1 MEKSS
6 GLTLVFNYK
15 QTNTYAIH
23 VIVGALET
31 ALDSEHFR
39 VTFSRTPEGIVSA
52 VKEALDR
59 DNKVIVA
66 WSFHS
71 PQFIE
76 TLAELKL
83 IKSQVNDP
91 RVIHLAGGVHATAE
105 PEETLQVGFD
115 FVAIGEGEKTIID
128 FITRILN
135 GEDYFHTRGIVYHDN
150 GRSVSNGLGERIDL
164 NDYPPFATK
173 HRKFNPIEITRGCI
187 YACKFCQTPF
197 MFKARFRH
205 RTVENICYYV
215 QVMKDHGLTDIRF
228 ITPNSLSYGSSDSP
242 VNLDKIEELLASIRK
257 VLRDK
262 GRIFFGTF
270 PSEVRPEHVTR
281 EALLLLRKYVSN
293 NNIIIGAQSGS
304 QRILDI
310 CRRGHTVDD
319 IISAVKISLEIGFIP
334 NVDLIFGLPG
344 ERASDMKSTLK
355 LAEQLSDMGARL
367 HGHTFMPL
375 PGTPFKNAP
384 AGMIW
389 KGTMRKLKRLE
400 SRGKLYGQWK
410 PQITIAEGL
419 TTITK
424 HQGKAHETEAVNV
437 SHYDNSPAR

>member
-1 MEKSS
+1 METSN
-6 GLTLVFNYK
+6 GLTLVLNYK

-31 ALDSEHFR
+31 ALESENVR
-39 VTFSRTPEGIVSA
+39 VTFSRTPEAMVSA
-52 VKEALDR
+52 VKEALAR
-59 DNKVIVA
+59 DKKVIVG

-76 TLAELKL
+76 TSAELNL
-83 IKSQVNDP
+83 IKDQVSDS
-91 RVIHLAGGVHATAE
+91 RVIHLAGGVHSTAE
-105 PEETLQVGFD
+105 PEQTLQAGFD

-128 FITRILN
+128 FITRILK
-135 GEDYFHTRGIVYHDN
+135 GEDHFHTRGIVCLDN
-150 GRSVSNGLGERIDL
+150 GRFVSNGLGERINL
-164 NDYPPFATK
+164 NDYSPFATK

-215 QVMKDHGLTDIRF
+215 QVMIDHGLTDIRF
-228 ITPNSLSYGSSDSP
+228 ITPNSLSYGSPDSS
-242 VNLDKIEELLASIRK
+242 VNLDKIEELLASIRR
-257 VLRDK
+257 VLGDK

-281 EALLLLRKYVSN
+281 EVLLLLKKYVSN

-304 QRILDI
+304 QRILTI

-319 IISAVKISLEIGFIP
+319 IISAVKISLEVGFVP

-355 LAEQLSDMGARL
+355 LAEQLSDMGARI

-389 KGTMRKLKRLE
+389 KATMRKLKRLE

-410 PQITIAEGL
+410 PQIAIAESL
-419 TTITK
+419 TKIAK
-424 HQGKAHETEAVNV
+424 YQEEAHETEAVKV
-437 SHYDNSPAR
+437 SYCDNSPAR